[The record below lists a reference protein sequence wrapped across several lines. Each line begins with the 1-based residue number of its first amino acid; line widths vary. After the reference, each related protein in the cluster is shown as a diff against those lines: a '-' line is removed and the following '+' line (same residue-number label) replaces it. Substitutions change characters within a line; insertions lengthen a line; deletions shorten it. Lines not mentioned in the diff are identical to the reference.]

1 MQQISQKYKSATV
14 SQLNYKCH
22 EVISSE
28 HAHTL
33 FRKNRDKIW
42 KFLQKSFS
50 RESPELIPSTA
61 KKKKWDNK
69 KIGKGIQERKQ
80 ERERERER
88 EREEETNEQKIKKFF
103 NKTKRP

>member
-1 MQQISQKYKSATV
+1 MQQISQKYKSAKV
-14 SQLNYKCH
+14 SKLNYKCH

-50 RESPELIPSTA
+50 RETPELIPSTA
-61 KKKKWDNK
+61 KKKNK
-69 KIGKGIQERKQ
+69 MRKKDK
-80 ERERERER
+80 ELIDH
-88 EREEETNEQKIKKFF
+88 EEHYEILFCMLK
-103 NKTKRP
+103 